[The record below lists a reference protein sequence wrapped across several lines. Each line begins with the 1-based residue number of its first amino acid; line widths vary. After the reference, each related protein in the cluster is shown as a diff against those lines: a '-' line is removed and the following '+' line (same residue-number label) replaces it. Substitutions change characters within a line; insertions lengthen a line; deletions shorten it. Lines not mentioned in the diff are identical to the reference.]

1 MRSQSSSTDLQHTGV
16 QGSVQHRCLF
26 VSLHTLETDTE
37 AELLEFLGVNQ
48 SMLIN
53 SNFEKMLLKWKNL
66 AINSWLVSG

>member
-16 QGSVQHRCLF
+16 QSSVQHRCLF

-37 AELLEFLGVNQ
+37 AELLEFQGVNQ

-53 SNFEKMLLKWKNL
+53 SNFEKMLLK
-66 AINSWLVSG
+66 